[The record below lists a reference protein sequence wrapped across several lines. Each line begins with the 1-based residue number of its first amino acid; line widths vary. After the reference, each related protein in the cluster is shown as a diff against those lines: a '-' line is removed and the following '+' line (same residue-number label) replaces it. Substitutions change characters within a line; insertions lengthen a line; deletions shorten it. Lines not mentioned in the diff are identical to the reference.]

1 MMEKLTKQE
10 EDVMKAIW
18 QLGQCG
24 VKEVVELLPEPQPP
38 YTTVASVIA
47 KLKRK
52 AYVAQKKDGK
62 AYVYEPAIAEN
73 DYKKRFMSGFVRDYF
88 RNSFKEMVTF
98 FAKDEKLS
106 EQDLRE
112 IIEEIEASPLSAQQ
126 EGGEDTAQ

>member
-1 MMEKLTKQE
+1 MDKLTKQE

-18 QLGQCG
+18 ELGQCG
-24 VKEVVELLPEPQPP
+24 VKEVLELLPEPQPP

-52 AYVAQKKDGK
+52 NFVLQKKEGK
-62 AYVYEPAIAEN
+62 AYIYQPAIAEN
-73 DYKKRFMSGFVRDYF
+73 DYKKRFITGFVRDYF

-98 FAKDEKLS
+98 FAKDEKIS

-112 IIEEIEASPLSAQQ
+112 IIKEIEANNP
-126 EGGEDTAQ
+126 

>member
-1 MMEKLTKQE
+1 MDKLTKQE
-10 EDVMKAIW
+10 EEVMKVIW
-18 QLGQCG
+18 RLGRCS

-47 KLKRK
+47 KLKREAFVLQEK
-52 AYVAQKKDGK
+52 EGK
-62 AYVYEPAIAEN
+62 AYVYRPAISEN
-73 DYKKRFMSGFVRDYF
+73 EYKKRFMSGFVRDYF

-112 IIEEIEASPLSAQQ
+112 IIKEIETHNP
-126 EGGEDTAQ
+126 

>member
-1 MMEKLTKQE
+1 MDKLTKQE
-10 EDVMKAIW
+10 EEVMKAIW
-18 QLGQCG
+18 QLGRCG

-38 YTTVASVIA
+38 YTTVASVIT

-52 AYVAQKKDGK
+52 AFVTQEKEGK
-62 AYVYEPAIAEN
+62 AYVYCPAIGEN
-73 DYKKRFMSGFVRDYF
+73 EYKKRFMSGFVRDYF

-112 IIEEIEASPLSAQQ
+112 IIKEIESHNP
-126 EGGEDTAQ
+126 